1 MAAAAAAEKAIKEQ
15 LLQMQQ
21 NNIIHHQQQQSFN
34 LTATTSSL
42 AAWGSQIC
50 STADN
55 WQMRRTSGVNWEV
68 NDKEGGTEDSWEM
81 KAISRMN
88 WDRRD
93 VGLPPAV
100 GSDAINNADDG
111 NEAEANIYQL
121 PTFRYWKQ

>member
-34 LTATTSSL
+34 LTATSSSM
-42 AAWGSQIC
+42 AWGSQIS

-68 NDKEGGTEDSWEM
+68 DSKEGGTEDSWEM

-93 VGLPPAV
+93 VGLPPDV
-100 GSDAINNADDG
+100 GGDAINNADDG
-111 NEAEANIYQL
+111 KEAEANIYQL